1 MSEENRNVEFLNK
14 VYENATMGGE
24 SISMLSEKAEDKD
37 VLLELQRQHNEYTKI
52 AGDTVQ
58 ALAQEKAVPKKQSAI
73 SKMGLWSGVQ
83 MNTLTDR
90 SSDKIAEMMIQG
102 STMGIIDLSRL
113 MKEYSDI
120 PDNYKKIAE
129 NLIKLEEDG
138 SQKMKQFLG

>member
-1 MSEENRNVEFLNK
+1 MSEENRSVEFLNK

-24 SISMLSEKAEDKD
+24 SISMLSEKAEDKS

-58 ALAQEKAVPKKQSAI
+58 ALAQEKAVPKKQSPI

-129 NLIKLEEDG
+129 KLIKLEEDG
-138 SQKMKQFLG
+138 SQRMKQFLG

>member
-24 SISMLSEKAEDKD
+24 SISMLSEKVEDRD
-37 VLLELQRQHNEYTKI
+37 VLLELQRQHSEYTKI

-120 PDNYKKIAE
+120 PDDYRKIAE
-129 NLIKLEEDG
+129 NLIKLEENG
-138 SQKMKQFLG
+138 SQRMKQFLG